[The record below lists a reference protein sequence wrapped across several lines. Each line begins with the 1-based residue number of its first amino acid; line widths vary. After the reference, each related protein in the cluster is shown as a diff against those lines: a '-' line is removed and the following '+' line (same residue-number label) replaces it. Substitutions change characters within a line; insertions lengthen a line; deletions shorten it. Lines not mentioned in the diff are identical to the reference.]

1 MNEFFADLFNFAAYF
16 ASGIIATTVFIFVY
30 SFITPYKEIALIKE
44 KNQAAA
50 IAFAGSLLG
59 FVIAISSLIENAV
72 NLIDFAMWSVVA
84 ILVQLLA
91 YGGVRLLFPLIADR
105 IRNNE
110 TPAAIWLAA
119 CSIGAG
125 LLNAASM
132 TY

>member
-1 MNEFFADLFNFAAYF
+1 MNFLTNLFSFMAYF
-16 ASGIIATTVFIFVY
+16 SGGIVATVIFMLIY
-30 SFITPYKEIALIKE
+30 TRITPYNEIALIKD

-59 FVIAISSLIENAV
+59 FVIAIASLIEHSV
-72 NLIDFAMWSVVA
+72 YLTDFALWSVVA

-91 YGGVRLLFPLIADR
+91 YVGVRLLFPLIAER
-105 IRNNE
+105 IQNNE

-132 TY
+132 T